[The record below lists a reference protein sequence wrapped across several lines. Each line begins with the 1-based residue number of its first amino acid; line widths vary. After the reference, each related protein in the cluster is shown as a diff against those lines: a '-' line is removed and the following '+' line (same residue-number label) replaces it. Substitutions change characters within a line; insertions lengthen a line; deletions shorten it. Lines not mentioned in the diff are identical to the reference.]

1 MYYANNI
8 FNTALF
14 SEFCGHEN
22 VSTEVREEEI
32 PKADTIDYALSAPE
46 PQEEQVA
53 MGAEAEKTEA
63 TKPATTGSGYVVY
76 CLDISGSMGGT
87 TQLPELQGEWDIIY
101 MYIDICRTENKIT
114 TFPIE
119 LKYIC

>member
-1 MYYANNI
+1 
-8 FNTALF
+8 
-14 SEFCGHEN
+14 
-22 VSTEVREEEI
+22 
-32 PKADTIDYALSAPE
+32 
-46 PQEEQVA
+46 
-53 MGAEAEKTEA
+53 MGAEAKKTEA

-114 TFPIE
+114 NLAFQ
-119 LKYIC
+119 LKIYLLGISLSF

>member
-1 MYYANNI
+1 MLIRFYNI
-8 FNTALF
+8 ALF
-14 SEFCGHEN
+14 SEFCGHDN

-63 TKPATTGSGYVVY
+63 TKPGTKGNGYVVY
-76 CLDISGSMGGT
+76 CLDISGSMGGA
-87 TQLPELQGEWDIIY
+87 TQLPELQGKWRLIT
-101 MYIDICRTENKIT
+101 YIDIC
-114 TFPIE
+114 
-119 LKYIC
+119 

>member
-1 MYYANNI
+1 
-8 FNTALF
+8 
-14 SEFCGHEN
+14 
-22 VSTEVREEEI
+22 
-32 PKADTIDYALSAPE
+32 
-46 PQEEQVA
+46 

-63 TKPATTGSGYVVY
+63 TKSGTTGSGYVVY

-119 LKYIC
+119 LRYIC